1 MMFPLINVQKSLKY
15 VLEEVY
21 NLNRF
26 PSSHPMMKDALE
38 FDGTMKM
45 VREEVGCF
53 GLYIISNCNLIS
65 SVLDIS

>member
-1 MMFPLINVQKSLKY
+1 MKSLKY

-45 VREEVGCF
+45 VREEVYSPDLVHHL
-53 GLYIISNCNLIS
+53 LYM
-65 SVLDIS
+65 D